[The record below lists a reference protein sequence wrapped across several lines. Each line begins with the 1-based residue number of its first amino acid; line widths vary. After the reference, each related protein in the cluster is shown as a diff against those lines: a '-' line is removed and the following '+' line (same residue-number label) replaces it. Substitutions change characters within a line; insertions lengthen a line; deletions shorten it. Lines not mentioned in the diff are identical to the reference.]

1 MNYTIKNDI
10 LNVEI
15 SSFGAELQ
23 SIKRNNVEYL
33 WQGDEN
39 SWKNRATNIF
49 PYVGRMQEGKYTYKG
64 KTYEMGGHGLVRHI
78 DFTVEK
84 SEDQKI
90 IFKMISNEETLKS
103 YPFNFEYFITYELKE
118 DTLFI
123 TSKVVNKDNKA
134 MYFGLGGHPGFI
146 TPLDNSL
153 KFEDYYLEFDEC
165 AKINNIRVSE
175 KGLITHK
182 EEYPLKDDKILN
194 LTHNLFDNDA
204 LIFENMSK
212 GVMLKTDKDNKSVY
226 VKYED
231 MTYLGI
237 WHSPKKEVNFVCIEP
252 WTSLPSRDGIIED
265 IEKQENLIY
274 LEENKQYENKWS
286 ITIK

>member
-64 KTYEMGGHGLVRHI
+64 KTYEMGGHGLARHI
-78 DFTVEK
+78 DFTIEK

-90 IFKMISNEETLKS
+90 TFKMISNEETLKS

-118 DTLFI
+118 DTLFV

-146 TPLDNSL
+146 IPLDNRL

-212 GVMLKTDKDNKSVY
+212 GVTLKTDKDNKSVY

-265 IEKQENLIY
+265 IEKRENLIF

-286 ITIK
+286 KTIK

>member
-64 KTYEMGGHGLVRHI
+64 KTYEMGGHGLARHI
-78 DFTVEK
+78 DFTIEK

-90 IFKMISNEETLKS
+90 TFKMISNEETLKS

-118 DTLFI
+118 DTLFV

-146 TPLDNSL
+146 IPLDNRL

-212 GVMLKTDKDNKSVY
+212 GVTLKTDKDNKSVY

-265 IEKQENLIY
+265 IEKQENLIF

>member
-64 KTYEMGGHGLVRHI
+64 KTYEMGGHGLARHI
-78 DFTVEK
+78 DFTIEK
-84 SEDQKI
+84 LEDQKI
-90 IFKMISNEETLKS
+90 TFKMISNEETLKS

-118 DTLFI
+118 DTLFV

-146 TPLDNSL
+146 IPLDNRL

-212 GVMLKTDKDNKSVY
+212 GVTLKTDKDNKSVY

-265 IEKQENLIY
+265 IEKQENLIF